1 MGHRI
6 QSTYEVTDYEPST
19 KYGFKSL
26 SGPLNSH
33 TSYDFEMADGSTKV
47 TISMQANV
55 INFFQVNEGILE
67 KKMKKQIKENLAMLK
82 NLLEAKK
89 FLPTFDVNP
98 LQTET

>member
-82 NLLEAKK
+82 TLLEVRRVTA
-89 FLPTFDVNP
+89 P
-98 LQTET
+98 LNADTQPSKT